1 MMLKGLDKLR
11 EKLPG
16 YPSRKILLLPLRGV
30 AAMALAY
37 LALILLDV
45 LPRVYSSVEFLAA
58 AEPFIPLL
66 GSLVVAALALWLIGN
81 LWNRREEMK
90 AKYGNLAYQKMI
102 PRGVTGVSL
111 LAPLVLHAF
120 TSIRSLPPGPPV
132 NELTVQ
138 WSKSLLVILGIPAE
152 VDLWLRVGLA
162 VFLLALGALTAR
174 SASVTLGV
182 DYMTVVYLYFPEES
196 EVQQHEIYSILRHP
210 TYLAVALMGAAGLV
224 FRCSV
229 YSVLMFVIIYAL
241 LRLHIAREERE
252 LIDRFGDSYREYMRR
267 VPALY
272 VRPHSVRSFLRF
284 LRNRPAH

>member
-11 EKLPG
+11 EKLPA
-16 YPSRKILLLPLRGV
+16 YPGRKIVLLPLRGV
-30 AAMALAY
+30 AAMILAY
-37 LALILLDV
+37 LGLVLLDI
-45 LPRVYSSVEFLAA
+45 LPRLYSSVELLAA

-66 GSLVVAALALWLIGN
+66 GSLVVAGLAFWLIGN
-81 LWNRREEMK
+81 LWSRREAMK
-90 AKYGNLAYQKMI
+90 ATYGNLAYQKMI
-102 PRGVTGVSL
+102 PRGVTGVCLVPSL
-111 LAPLVLHAF
+111 VFHAF

-132 NELTVQ
+132 NELTLQ
-138 WSKSLLVILGIPAE
+138 WSRSLLVILGIPTG

-162 VFLLALGALTAR
+162 VLLFGLAALTVR
-174 SASVTLGV
+174 SALLTFGI

-196 EVQQHEIYSILRHP
+196 EIQQHEIYSILRHP
-210 TYLAVALMGAAGLV
+210 AYFAIALMGAAGLV

-252 LIDRFGDSYREYMRR
+252 LIDRFGDSYRDYMKR

-272 VRPHSVRSFLRF
+272 VRPRNVKSFLRF
-284 LRNRPAH
+284 LKNRQTE